1 MRKIAIYCGAAAGNN
16 PTYANS
22 ARKLGKWM
30 ASNNI
35 GLVYGGGQFGLM
47 GIIAKTVIENGGH
60 VDGIIPENLAAR
72 GASYQAVSNLQ
83 VVKDMSIRKQ
93 LMMDMADG
101 FIALPGGPGTLEEIS
116 EVFSWSLI
124 GDNNKPCVLFNT
136 NHYYD
141 NLQNMYDHMVVEGFL
156 TSQARQKLL
165 FSDSVEQIAEFMD
178 TYIPPK
184 IREY

>member
-1 MRKIAIYCGAAAGNN
+1 MRKIAVYCGAAAGNN

-101 FIALPGGPGTLEEIS
+101 FIALPGGPGTLEEI
-116 EVFSWSLI
+116 
-124 GDNNKPCVLFNT
+124 
-136 NHYYD
+136 
-141 NLQNMYDHMVVEGFL
+141 
-156 TSQARQKLL
+156 
-165 FSDSVEQIAEFMD
+165 
-178 TYIPPK
+178 
-184 IREY
+184 

>member
-1 MRKIAIYCGAAAGNN
+1 MRKIAVYCGAATGDQPA
-16 PTYANS
+16 YADS
-22 ARKLGKWM
+22 ARELGKWM
-30 ASNNI
+30 ANNNI

-47 GIIAKTVIENGGH
+47 GIIAKTIMENGGH

-72 GASYQAVSNLQ
+72 GASYNAISNLQ
-83 VVKDMSIRKQ
+83 IVKDMTVRKQ
-93 LMMDMADG
+93 MMMDMADG
-101 FIALPGGPGTLEEIS
+101 FVALPGGPGTLEEIS

-124 GDNNKPCVLFNT
+124 GNNSKPCVLFNT

-141 NLQNMYDHMVVEGFL
+141 HLQNMYDHMVSEGFL

-165 FSDSVEQIAEFMD
+165 FTDSVSQIAEFMD
-178 TYIPPK
+178 SYVPPK